1 MDYEFDFIPEEW
13 DEEDG
18 YEVEDDYDYEE
29 DDWDLECG
37 FDPYMGEYSYDC

>member
-1 MDYEFDFIPEEW
+1 MDYEFDFIPEE
-13 DEEDG
+13 EDD

>member
-1 MDYEFDFIPEEW
+1 MDYEFDFIFEQW
-13 DEEDG
+13 DE
-18 YEVEDDYDYEE
+18 EDDYDYEE